1 MNMQKSVVIK
11 YGGNAMTEPDIRKK
25 VLAAA
30 VKLKNK
36 GIIPVLVHGG
46 GPYINKALNERGR
59 ESKFLKGL
67 RCTDKDTMEV
77 VIQVLCG
84 SVNKG
89 LTAEIES
96 LGSRAIGLSGAD
108 GGMIK
113 AVRYSDD
120 KELGFAGKV
129 SSIQSDVIELALNNG
144 YIPVISSVGYD
155 IHGQAYN
162 INADMV
168 AGHIGAAVNSERV
181 IFMTDVDGVF
191 LDKDLP
197 ESLISELSVKK
208 AEEMIDSGAI
218 AGGMIPKVKSCMEAL
233 ELGIKSAV
241 IINGKKPEQL
251 MAAALGEYAGT
262 RFFEE

>member
-1 MNMQKSVVIK
+1 MQKSVVIK

-168 AGHIGAAVNSERV
+168 AGHKV
-181 IFMTDVDGVF
+181 FMILF
-191 LDKDLP
+191 L
-197 ESLISELSVKK
+197 SRCRYGCHRSSVKR
-208 AEEMIDSGAI
+208 IL
-218 AGGMIPKVKSCMEAL
+218 KSY
-233 ELGIKSAV
+233 
-241 IINGKKPEQL
+241 NL
-251 MAAALGEYAGT
+251 MFFRSEVVMSIFSCSFYRRLI
-262 RFFEE
+262 RFRT

>member
-168 AGHIGAAVNSERV
+168 AGHIGASTPTATASSSSSRPPR
-181 IFMTDVDGVF
+181 TTTCAST
-191 LDKDLP
+191 P
-197 ESLISELSVKK
+197 T
-208 AEEMIDSGAI
+208 
-218 AGGMIPKVKSCMEAL
+218 PT
-233 ELGIKSAV
+233 
-241 IINGKKPEQL
+241 
-251 MAAALGEYAGT
+251 GT
-262 RFFEE
+262 RSTTTRSCAPCSTRGTRTR